1 MTPRRWCAAAA
12 AALLVAAE
20 SSVLIRSQQPRGVA
34 RSFKTWGQYLGGA
47 DSSQYSALDQIDKRN
62 VARLE
67 VAWTYSTD
75 DGRSYRFNPLIVG
88 GTMYVLARNNS
99 IVALDAATGQE
110 RWTHRN
116 EGGVTDRGINYW
128 QSADGTDRRLLYLN
142 AGSLAR
148 FSGRSKS
155 PVRSTERRPY
165 TK

>member
-1 MTPRRWCAAAA
+1 MIAHRWRWMATLVVVLGAGLPVFLLSQSRTP
-12 AALLVAAE
+12 
-20 SSVLIRSQQPRGVA
+20 I

-47 DSSQYSALDQIDKRN
+47 DSSQYSALDQINRGN
-62 VARLE
+62 VARLQ
-67 VAWTYSTD
+67 VAWTYATGD
-75 DGRSYRFNPLIVG
+75 TRSYRFNPLIVD

-99 IVALDAATGQE
+99 IVALDPATGQE
-110 RWTHRN
+110 KWTHRN